1 MNRCLLI
8 LLVGLTLASCSER
21 KHYRENDKLDT
32 YVTSVSK
39 TKRTHTLSIKD
50 DKISKADIAAIDALS
65 RDLVHTGVKQIEITP
80 VITQFPISTTYAKSI
95 DKIKQLFMK
104 AGINKSSIHV
114 LEPVIDQEQGIII
127 DSYIYKLSLPT
138 AKKWKYAIGD
148 IDLGKELPNIGVSAE
163 YNIGVMIANPKDLV
177 EPDPMGNV
185 DAKSAIAA
193 SKKSTGKSGSSSS
206 PSSSSSSSGMSTVSS

>member
-1 MNRCLLI
+1 MNKYLTVLTLGLI
-8 LLVGLTLASCSER
+8 LTSCAER
-21 KHYRENDKLDT
+21 SNYRENDNVDT

-50 DKISKADIAAIDALS
+50 DKISKADIAAIDELS

-80 VITQFPISTTYAKSI
+80 VITKFPISTTYAKSV
-95 DKIKQLFMK
+95 DKVKQLFMK
-104 AGINKSSIHV
+104 AGINRSSIHV
-114 LEPVIDQEQGIII
+114 MEPVIDSEQGIVIN
-127 DSYIYKLSLPT
+127 SYVYKLSLPT
-138 AKKWKYAIGD
+138 AKRWKYAIGD
-148 IDLGKELPNIGVSAE
+148 IDLGKEMPNIGVSAE

-193 SKKSTGKSGSSSS
+193 SKSVAGGSGTSSGSSS
-206 PSSSSSSSGMSTVSS
+206 

>member
-1 MNRCLLI
+1 MNKYLTVLTLGLI
-8 LLVGLTLASCSER
+8 LTSCAER
-21 KHYRENDKLDT
+21 SNYRENDSVDT

-50 DKISKADIAAIDALS
+50 DKISKADIAAIDELS

-80 VITQFPISTTYAKSI
+80 IITKFPISTTYAKSV
-95 DKIKQLFMK
+95 DKVKQLFMK
-104 AGINKSSIHV
+104 AGINRSSIHV
-114 LEPVIDQEQGIII
+114 MEPVIDSEQGIVIN
-127 DSYIYKLSLPT
+127 SYVYKLSLPT
-138 AKKWKYAIGD
+138 AKRWKYAIGD
-148 IDLGKELPNIGVSAE
+148 IDLGKELPNIGVSSE

-193 SKKSTGKSGSSSS
+193 SKSGGGGSGTSSGSSS
-206 PSSSSSSSGMSTVSS
+206 

>member
-1 MNRCLLI
+1 MHKYLTVLTLGLI
-8 LLVGLTLASCSER
+8 LTSCAER
-21 KHYRENDKLDT
+21 SNYRENDNVDT

-50 DKISKADIAAIDALS
+50 DKISKADIAAIDELS

-80 VITQFPISTTYAKSI
+80 IITKFPISTTYAKSV
-95 DKIKQLFMK
+95 DKVKQLFMK
-104 AGINKSSIHV
+104 AGINRSSIHV
-114 LEPVIDQEQGIII
+114 MEPVIDSEQGIVIN
-127 DSYIYKLSLPT
+127 SYVYKLSLPT
-138 AKKWKYAIGD
+138 AKRWKYAIGD
-148 IDLGKELPNIGVSAE
+148 IDLGKEMPNIGVSAE

-193 SKKSTGKSGSSSS
+193 SKSVAGSSG
-206 PSSSSSSSGMSTVSS
+206 SSSSSSSSSK

>member
-1 MNRCLLI
+1 MNRYLSLL
-8 LLVGLTLASCSER
+8 LACVALTSCSER
-21 KHYRENDKLDT
+21 QYYRENDRLDT

-50 DKISKADIAAIDALS
+50 DKISKVDIAAIDALS

-80 VITQFPISTTYAKSI
+80 VITEFPISTTYAKSI

-104 AGINKSSIHV
+104 AGINKSSIHII
-114 LEPVIDQEQGIII
+114 EPVIEKEQGVIIN
-127 DSYIYKLSLPT
+127 SYVYKLSLPT
-138 AKKWKYAIGD
+138 AKKWKYPIGD
-148 IDLGKELPNIGVSAE
+148 IDLEKELPNMGVSAE

-177 EPDPMGNV
+177 EPDQMGNV

-193 SKKSTGKSGSSSS
+193 SKKAAGGGSSSGS
-206 PSSSSSSSGMSTVSS
+206 SSSSSSSGISTVSS